1 MRCSSSIGSR
11 GLCIIIKLELAK
23 GEGKM
28 IIMICL
34 DDRGGML
41 FNKRRQSQDV
51 LLRQQILTETAGQRL
66 WMNSYSA
73 KQFAEESAANIV
85 VDETFMDKA
94 RPGDFCF
101 IENVAPSAYEDKIEK
116 IILYRWNRTY
126 PGDLYF
132 DIPLEEHGWKLIETD
147 DFAGHSHEKI
157 TKEVYER

>member
-11 GLCIIIKLELAK
+11 GICIIIKLELAK

-51 LLRQQILTETAGQRL
+51 LLRQQILTETAGGRL

-85 VDETFMDKA
+85 VDEAFMDKA

-116 IILYRWNRTY
+116 SYYTDGTELIRGIFILIF
-126 PGDLYF
+126 P
-132 DIPLEEHGWKLIETD
+132 WKNT
-147 DFAGHSHEKI
+147 AGS
-157 TKEVYER
+157 

>member
-11 GLCIIIKLELAK
+11 GICIIIKLELAK

-51 LLRQQILTETAGQRL
+51 LLRQQILTETAGGRL

-85 VDETFMDKA
+85 VDEAFMDKA

-101 IENVAPSAYEDKIEK
+101 IENVAPLLTKIK
-116 IILYRWNRTY
+116 LKKNHIIQMEQNLSGGIFILIF
-126 PGDLYF
+126 P
-132 DIPLEEHGWKLIETD
+132 WKNT
-147 DFAGHSHEKI
+147 AGS
-157 TKEVYER
+157 